1 MQRGPVGQAAREH
14 GVASLYLRVEARERR
29 EQRLAQHSA
38 DANLAAG
45 TGPRILHD
53 LTIAGGRVTAYH
65 TNGVTTARTA
75 RRDAEK
81 MKFALALAAT
91 IATLGGAHRASAE
104 WQTTQPTLLYTVS
117 AVLTDKS
124 IQLTHTRV
132 PRGVVIRYTI
142 VNRGSRS
149 YALQIWTGVT
159 RSIPPKGRARLTVN
173 WDHRGRFVYRTLYRG
188 RPAGP
193 HGSVAVV

>member
-1 MQRGPVGQAAREH
+1 M
-14 GVASLYLRVEARERR
+14 
-29 EQRLAQHSA
+29 
-38 DANLAAG
+38 
-45 TGPRILHD
+45 
-53 LTIAGGRVTAYH
+53 TAHH
-65 TNGVTTARTA
+65 TNGVTTARTV
-75 RRDAEK
+75 RRDAEE
-81 MKFALALAAT
+81 MKFALALALLLSAAL
-91 IATLGGAHRASAE
+91 ATLGGAHLASAE
-104 WQTTQPTLLYTVS
+104 WQTTQPTLLYTVP

-142 VNRGSRS
+142 VNHGSRP

-159 RSIPPKGRARLTVN
+159 RPIPPKGRARLTVN

-193 HGSVAVV
+193 YGSVTVV